1 MSLKIIIVHMGYKPY
16 LETNIQITSKTNKIV
31 LIGDDSVAH
40 LAKYPNV
47 EFFNVNRYINDEKI
61 VYYKK
66 YFKNY
71 SSYVFNWIWTAGPL
85 RMFLIHKYLIE
96 HNVKHIF
103 NIDSDNVMLYDIN
116 NYVFNKENA
125 YIMCQNYNNPNHMA
139 HSIHAALISQNMCIE
154 FEKLYE
160 DLYINES
167 KLHLIENKI
176 NFHKNEHGGYRAG
189 GICEMTMC
197 YVLSNEKI
205 IEVQN
210 LLEPSVGKDGETYV
224 FNKIISSGE
233 GAVSKSPYHNNIIA
247 YTIFDNINKK
257 NYNLMSIH
265 FQGGSKQLLN
275 NELLNKLEE
284 TKVSPLH

>member
-1 MSLKIIIVHMGYKPY
+1 MSLKIIIVHVGYKPY

-31 LIGDDSVAH
+31 LIGDDSLAY

-66 YFKNY
+66 HFKNY
-71 SSYVFNWIWTAGPL
+71 SSNNSNFQWLCFQRIFIIKL
-85 RMFLIHKYLIE
+85 FLKESNLF
-96 HNVKHIF
+96 KIF
-103 NIDSDNVMLYDIN
+103 HIDSDNVMLYDIN

-139 HSIHAALISQNMCIE
+139 HSVHAALISQNMCLE

-167 KLHLIENKI
+167 KLQLIENKI

-189 GICEMTMC
+189 GICDMTL
-197 YVLSNEKI
+197 YYILSNEKI

-210 LLEPSVGKDGETYV
+210 LLQPSVGKDGETYV
-224 FNKIISSGE
+224 FNNIISSGE
-233 GAVSKSPYHNNIIA
+233 GAISKSQYHNNIIA

-265 FQGGSKQLLN
+265 FQGGSKELLN
-275 NELLNKLEE
+275 KELLNKLDG
-284 TKVSPLH
+284 VCGNISS